1 MHSRMAEF
9 SGTVVNGPLMQ
20 QSLEASLASIERGE
34 EVRFNEPVLNRK
46 IEGSWQWLSD
56 TLERHKTSM

>member
-9 SGTVVNGPLMQ
+9 SGAVVDGPLMQ

-34 EVRFNEPVLNRK
+34 AISFNESVLNKK
-46 IEGSWQWLSD
+46 IEESWQWLSD
-56 TLERHKTSM
+56 ALEKCKASM